1 MLPVAALLFSS
12 VFFGFFTPVRAAT
25 LPTLVV
31 GTSQFI
37 PALTDLNPM
46 KMLITYYMS
55 ETFLPMVGWNST
67 GGLEPLLAQSW
78 TISPNGTV
86 YTFDLRPNLKWS
98 DGQPLTSAD
107 IKFTIDDYVN
117 QSSLWYYLFTPL
129 ETASNQTYTHEVV
142 APGAIDTPNSTT
154 VVFHL
159 SGPYAPFITYVG
171 GQDIIPQHTYQ
182 GFNFTANNPPLST
195 MVGSGPFIPTSYTAG
210 SELTMLANPYYFAGA
225 PKLSQVV
232 FNFYQDSTSAE
243 IALESGQVNYMQSV
257 PPTDASA
264 LAGKGLTVATEE
276 DQSNVYLAF
285 NVLPT
290 TANNASNPASNLQ
303 VRQAIAMALNIGS
316 ILNASLGAGH
326 YLEANQI
333 EVPNM
338 LYNGV
343 STQNKSI
350 PNPEYPY
357 NPTAAGQ
364 LLTQAGYPP
373 ASNGTRF
380 QLSLVAPA
388 GGIGASGTGPTT
400 EMLQLIQS
408 ELAAVGIN
416 LHVSVQDTT
425 DFDNN
430 VYGATPPKPWN
441 IALSIISESPDPDVT
456 AFYMV
461 GSLAGNAGAGG
472 FNAGGYNNSQINQL
486 ITQEE
491 NTVGTAQRV
500 AIFQQIDGIIHDQ
513 LPVLELSYQIEVV
526 AWSPQY
532 QGFQLGLGNPEH
544 DYWGAL
550 KAQSLANVS
559 LVSST
564 STTSS
569 ATSASTT
576 SNTSTTSSS
585 ASSVALN
592 LSSAAVTLVV
602 AAVLAAV
609 VVTGRRTRRSGRLGV
624 NTSLP

>member
-1 MLPVAALLFSS
+1 
-12 VFFGFFTPVRAAT
+12 
-25 LPTLVV
+25 
-31 GTSQFI
+31 
-37 PALTDLNPM
+37 
-46 KMLITYYMS
+46 
-55 ETFLPMVGWNST
+55 
-67 GGLEPLLAQSW
+67 
-78 TISPNGTV
+78 
-86 YTFDLRPNLKWS
+86 
-98 DGQPLTSAD
+98 
-107 IKFTIDDYVN
+107 
-117 QSSLWYYLFTPL
+117 
-129 ETASNQTYTHEVV
+129 
-142 APGAIDTPNSTT
+142 
-154 VVFHL
+154 
-159 SGPYAPFITYVG
+159 
-171 GQDIIPQHTYQ
+171 
-182 GFNFTANNPPLST
+182 
-195 MVGSGPFIPTSYTAG
+195 MVGSGPFIPTSYTPG
-210 SELTMLANPYYFAGA
+210 SELTMLANPNYFAGA
-225 PKLSQVV
+225 PKLGQVV

-243 IALESGQVNYMQSV
+243 IALESGQINYMQNV

-264 LAGKGLTVATEE
+264 LASKGLTVATEE
-276 DQSNVYLAF
+276 DQSNIYLAF

-290 TANNASNPASNLQ
+290 TANNVSNPASSLQ

-316 ILNASLGAGH
+316 ILNASMGAGH
-326 YLEANQI
+326 YLQANQI

-373 ASNGTRF
+373 AANGTRF

-388 GGIGASGTGPTT
+388 GGIGAAGTGPTT
-400 EMLQLIQS
+400 EILQLITSQ
-408 ELAAVGIN
+408 LAAVGIN

-472 FNAGGYNNSQINQL
+472 FNAGGYNNSQINSL

-500 AIFQQIDGIIHDQ
+500 AIFQQIDGLIHEQ
-513 LPVLELSYQIEVV
+513 LPVLELFYQIEVV

-544 DYWGAL
+544 DYWGAI
-550 KAQSLANVS
+550 KAQSLAGVS

-564 STTSS
+564 SSTTSS
-569 ATSASTT
+569 ATGT
-576 SNTSTTSSS
+576 SSTSTTSSS
-585 ASSVALN
+585 SSSVALN

-609 VVTGRRTRRSGRLGV
+609 MVTGYRTRRSGRFGV
-624 NTSLP
+624 NTSLA